1 MTAPTKKP
9 SFELTSEMGSGLV
22 DLSVLSMPALWELWD
37 QHFRARPKAPNR
49 RQLESR
55 LMYRLQEIKHGGLNP
70 DTRNLLADYG
80 ERLSK
85 IKINKRASAALL
97 PGTVLIREF
106 DGRDY
111 QVTVATDGRF
121 ELEGLK
127 YKSLSAIA
135 KHITGT
141 QWSGPVFFGLKQGNA
156 K

>member
-1 MTAPTKKP
+1 MTAGIKKP
-9 SFELTSEMGSGLV
+9 NFELISAIGSELV
-22 DLSVLSMPALWELWD
+22 NLSVLKMPALWDLWD

-55 LMYRLQEIKHGGLNP
+55 LMYRLQEIKHGELNP
-70 DTRNLLADYG
+70 DTRKLLADYG

-85 IKINKRASAALL
+85 IKINKNATAALL

-111 QVTVATDGRF
+111 QVTVTTDGRF

-127 YKSLSAIA
+127 YKSLSAVA

-141 QWSGPVFFGLKQGNA
+141 QWSGPVFFGLK
-156 K
+156 

>member
-1 MTAPTKKP
+1 MTAGIKKTN
-9 SFELTSEMGSGLV
+9 FELTSAIGSELV
-22 DLSVLSMPALWELWD
+22 NLSILKMPALWDLWD

-55 LMYRLQEIKHGGLNP
+55 LMYRLQEIKHGELNP
-70 DTRNLLADYG
+70 DTRKLLADYG

-85 IKINKRASAALL
+85 IKINKNATAALL

-111 QVTVATDGRF
+111 QVTVTTDGRF

-127 YKSLSAIA
+127 YKSLSAVA

-141 QWSGPVFFGLKQGNA
+141 QWSGPVFFGLK
-156 K
+156 

>member
-1 MTAPTKKP
+1 MTAGIKKP
-9 SFELTSEMGSGLV
+9 NFELTSAIGPELV
-22 DLSVLSMPALWELWD
+22 NLSVLKMPALWDLWD

-55 LMYRLQEIKHGGLNP
+55 LMYRLQEIKHGELNP
-70 DTRNLLADYG
+70 DTRKLLADYG

-85 IKINKRASAALL
+85 IKINKNATAALL

-111 QVTVATDGRF
+111 QVTVTTDGRF

-127 YKSLSAIA
+127 YKSLSAVA

-141 QWSGPVFFGLKQGNA
+141 QWSGPVFFGLK
-156 K
+156 